1 MPGVCPP
8 RRRAA
13 APPRRREG
21 PRDRRAV
28 RRPGTTTRAP
38 PPRSLKR
45 AYAKKEPI
53 AVTLWSPHW
62 ACSDYALPPE
72 LSRALPRSR
81 RTQPRPRR
89 KRSAMAQMI
98 AS

>member
-1 MPGVCPP
+1 MWGTRTSGVRGACVPGVC
-8 RRRAA
+8 
-13 APPRRREG
+13 PPRRREG

-62 ACSDYALPPE
+62 AYSDYALPPE
-72 LSRALPRSR
+72 LSHDPSGHSPGRATCGAPWHR
-81 RTQPRPRR
+81 
-89 KRSAMAQMI
+89 
-98 AS
+98 